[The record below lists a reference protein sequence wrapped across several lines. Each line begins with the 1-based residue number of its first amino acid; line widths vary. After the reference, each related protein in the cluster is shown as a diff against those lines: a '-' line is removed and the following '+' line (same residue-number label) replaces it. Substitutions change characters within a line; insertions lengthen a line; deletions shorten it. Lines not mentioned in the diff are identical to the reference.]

1 MYGMIHKAAR
11 EFTIQNH
18 GEERWRAILAKT
30 PLSSEHFISGQ
41 HYADDDTFALL
52 GAVSEDLGVDIDQL
66 LSDFGR
72 YWIKFTAESDYA
84 AALRMCGD
92 DLVTFLRNLDDL
104 HRGVMTT
111 MPEAVLPSFSV
122 EHSDSSRIDLL
133 YQSDRAGLASF
144 VTGLLQG
151 LMDKFSETGS
161 VTYATE
167 PDGLMF
173 HIART

>member
-1 MYGMIHKAAR
+1 
-11 EFTIQNH
+11 
-18 GEERWRAILAKT
+18 
-30 PLSSEHFISGQ
+30 
-41 HYADDDTFALL
+41 
-52 GAVSEDLGVDIDQL
+52 
-66 LSDFGR
+66 
-72 YWIKFTAESDYA
+72 
-84 AALRMCGD
+84 MCGD

-104 HRGVMTT
+104 HRGVMAT

>member
-72 YWIKFTAESDYA
+72 YWI
-84 AALRMCGD
+84 
-92 DLVTFLRNLDDL
+92 
-104 HRGVMTT
+104 
-111 MPEAVLPSFSV
+111 
-122 EHSDSSRIDLL
+122 
-133 YQSDRAGLASF
+133 
-144 VTGLLQG
+144 
-151 LMDKFSETGS
+151 
-161 VTYATE
+161 
-167 PDGLMF
+167 
-173 HIART
+173 